1 MNHRYYD
8 VLDKIELIE
17 AVDARFGKIGSVSFY
32 RKVAEILSKIASK
45 NPPWTWRY
53 VQGYIKGTIQPGRN
67 FIAAVNKSIEISR
80 ENRMKQVAPKIG
92 QPGWEEFYS
101 RKLRSRKW
109 KIKY

>member
-17 AVDARFGKIGSVSFY
+17 AVDTQCGKIGSVSFY
-32 RKVAEILSKIASK
+32 RKVAELLSKTASK

-67 FIAAVNKSIEISR
+67 FITAVNKTIKISR
-80 ENRMKQVAPKIG
+80 ENQVKQATPKVG
-92 QPGWEEFYS
+92 QPGWEEFYL

-109 KIKY
+109 KIKH